1 MSDYK
6 KNPYLKQLITEIADK
21 SSTGRISLDWKS
33 LYEARNKK
41 LKQEATNDQPKKNP
55 DDTEDTADSPVP
67 PEAGTDA
74 GGAPAQEE
82 PAAGGTPPVG
92 AKPSAKPA
100 GNGSAFGAG
109 ADTKEPAQ
117 APQEAP
123 AAPDQEA
130 NQAEEDALK
139 AKAQAEKAK
148 AEKGQA
154 EKEIKDNSY
163 VHLTSA
169 AGVSFLLAKLID
181 HAFKTNTIDALAG
194 EMVQKLKIQTP
205 EEFQLFSD
213 EMVPYKNLPGVGDL
227 LISMKGMANAKPDQP
242 ATPESG
248 A

>member
-6 KNPYLKQLITEIADK
+6 KNPFLKQLITEIAGK
-21 SSTGRISLDWKS
+21 TTTGRIDLNWKT
-33 LYEARNKK
+33 LEEARKKK
-41 LKQEATNDQPKKNP
+41 LQQEANNEPAKNP
-55 DDTEDTADSPVP
+55 DDPAEKDVDTPPS
-67 PEAGTDA
+67 PEASADT
-74 GGAPAQEE
+74 GAPAQEE

-92 AKPSAKPA
+92 AKPSANKPA
-100 GNGSAFGAG
+100 PTGQDS
-109 ADTKEPAQ
+109 KEPAQ

-123 AAPDQEA
+123 AGEETD
-130 NQAEEDALK
+130 QAEEDALK

-163 VHLTSA
+163 VHLASS
-169 AGVSFLLAKLID
+169 GGISFLLGKLID
-181 HAFKTNTIDALAG
+181 QAFKTNTIDGLAS

-227 LISMKGMANAKPDQP
+227 LISMKGMANSKQDEP
-242 ATPESG
+242 ATPDAG
-248 A
+248 T